1 MQPTIY
7 LIKQAWASLKGQP
20 GFVGAVVSTM
30 AVTLGALLCVLT
42 LAYLLLLEPLPYPEQ
57 DSLFTVQHQL
67 LDMDAKVDGN
77 AFTYPNLMHLYTK
90 QDAFSASALS
100 YYDADVLLSSPSHP
114 KLTLSFITPQW
125 FSMLGADMAIGRSF
139 EATEALDTYHPVA
152 VLSYQT
158 WEKQFALDK
167 DILSKKMQF
176 GAVSYRIVG
185 VLSEAFI
192 EPHIAGIGVK
202 SQVFLPWDY
211 NPTPLSQRKRW
222 GNDDSGLMFLGKL
235 KGSQTPKQIQQTLRA
250 LVNDNWQQEVAGQPF
265 FKGWSIGI
273 KLESLQSVILSNS
286 EKTLYLLIAGVMSLL
301 LIACTNIANL
311 FMSRTAQ
318 EHRNMAIYAALGATK
333 KQLFKTLLAE
343 TSLLMAVSTFIGVY
357 IASLGLTGVRQLL
370 SHYLPRVDELS
381 IHPFT
386 LVCALILMVSLA
398 LFFAYLSV
406 SMINYRGLNQSIQS
420 SGKGSGIQVSKK
432 IRQSLVLCQI
442 AVVSAL
448 VFINI
453 VLFKEALS
461 IINEA
466 PGFETDDISF
476 VVLAS
481 PPAKD
486 DNNAELETLAA
497 NMLQVRSQLSA
508 LPQVVEISQSMAPMP
523 FFATALSRLGSDE
536 RYSIQAKDVDHRY
549 FQLIQQPLLQGTYFS
564 AADIKDDNNVMIV
577 NDVFAKQLAPQGS
590 ALGLKFNQGISIV
603 GVVKGIKVPGETD
616 IPPRF
621 YHPASSSRNMFL
633 VKTLPSQ
640 TLTRENIVDVLQ
652 QVSSGFKLF
661 SLSTLNERRNTQL
674 FSQFTTVLTSG
685 VLGVITFLLAAIG
698 LYGILSYGTQMRQ
711 FEIGTRLAIGA
722 KRGSVVK
729 LIVKDNA
736 SIILLG
742 MLTSVLVLLGLFLG
756 FNDSVNAY
764 LNGNMAL
771 AFVLTVLSVGLLS
784 LFACYWPLRKYI
796 NQPVIHSLR
805 GSD

>member
-1 MQPTIY
+1 MNHFIY
-7 LIKQAWASLKGQP
+7 LIKQAFASLKGQLC
-20 GFVGAVVSTM
+20 FVGAVVSTM

-42 LAYLLLLEPLPYPEQ
+42 LAYLLLIEPLPYPEQ
-57 DSLFTVQHQL
+57 DTLFTVEHQL
-67 LDMDAKVDGN
+67 IDMDAKVDGI

-90 QDAFSASALS
+90 QNVFSASALI
-100 YYDADVLLSSPSHP
+100 YHDADVLLSSPSHP
-114 KLTLSFITPQW
+114 RLSLSFITPQW
-125 FSMLGADMAIGRSF
+125 FSLLGADIAIGRSF

-176 GAVSYRIVG
+176 GEVSYRIVG

-211 NPTPLSQRKRW
+211 NPIPPSQRKRW

-235 KGSQTPKQIQQTLRA
+235 NGSQTPKQVQQTLKA
-250 LVNDNWQQEVAGQPF
+250 LVNDNWQQEVVGRQF

-273 KLESLQSVILSNS
+273 NLHSLQSVILSKS
-286 EKTLYLLIAGVMSLL
+286 EKTVYLLIAGVMSLL

-311 FMSRTAQ
+311 FMSRTAEQ
-318 EHRNMAIYAALGATK
+318 HRNMAIYAALGATK

-343 TSLLMAVSTFIGVY
+343 TGLLMGVSTFIAVY
-357 IASLGLTGVRQLL
+357 IASLGLKGVRLLL
-370 SHYLPRVDELS
+370 SDYLPRVDELS
-381 IHPFT
+381 INPFT
-386 LVCALILMVSLA
+386 LVCALTLMLSLA
-398 LFFAYLSV
+398 LFFAYLSL

-420 SGKGSGIQVSKK
+420 SGKGSGIQISKK

-461 IINEA
+461 IINEP

-476 VVLAS
+476 VVLS
-481 PPAKD
+481 LPATKD
-486 DNNAELETLAA
+486 DENAALVA

-508 LPQVVEISQSMAPMP
+508 LPQVAGISQSMAPMP
-523 FFATALSRLGSDE
+523 FFTNALSRLGSDE

-549 FQLIQQPLLQGTYFS
+549 FQLIQQPLLQGAYFS

-621 YHPASSSRNMFL
+621 YYPASPSRNMLL
-633 VKTLPSQ
+633 VKTIPGQ
-640 TLTRENIVDVLQ
+640 TLTRENIVEVLQ

-661 SLSTLNERRNTQL
+661 SLSTLHQRKSNRL
-674 FSQFTTVLTSG
+674 FSQFTTALTSG
-685 VLGVITFLLAAIG
+685 VLGIITFLLAAIG

-711 FEIGTRLAIGA
+711 FEIGTRLALGA

-729 LIVKDNA
+729 LIFKDNA
-736 SIILLG
+736 SMILLG
-742 MLTSVLVLLGLFLG
+742 MLTSVLVLLGLYLG
-756 FNDSVNAY
+756 FNDSLNAY
-764 LNGNMAL
+764 PSGNMAL
-771 AFVLTVLSVGLLS
+771 AFVLTVSSISLLS

-796 NQPVIHSLR
+796 NQPVIYSLR